1 MRKRAKVGAADAM
14 ATIPEEEEE
23 DGDDVRQELE
33 EDDERALD
41 EALREAEYLDN
52 VQNAKDLPL

>member
-41 EALREAEYLDN
+41 EALREAEYLEN

>member
-1 MRKRAKVGAADAM
+1 MRKRAKVGAAAPM

-23 DGDDVRQELE
+23 DSDDVREEME

-41 EALREAEYLDN
+41 EALREAEFFDN
-52 VQNAKDLPL
+52 VQNAKELSS